1 MTNALPLPCTP
12 VPVIAAAPQGARGTL
27 IAATVASSLAFVL
40 GSMVNVALPQMQADF
55 GTGPSGAQWIVNAYL
70 LPLGALVLMGGAL
83 GDHFGRKRVFQAGLG
98 VFAASCL
105 LAAVAWSF
113 PILLFAR
120 VLEGLG
126 AAMIAP
132 TSLAILAEAFS
143 GSDRGRAVGTW
154 AGAGAA
160 AGAVAPVAGGW
171 IVDVAGW
178 RWAFIAVLPF
188 AALAYVIARRSIRES
203 VADVNARAPLDW
215 LGATLVSGGLL
226 AAVWGLIALPDTG
239 TSGTTIPALILG
251 AALLTGFVVVEGRKG
266 DAAMIPL
273 VLFRDAGFS
282 GLTLFTFF
290 LYAALGGLMLLLPYT
305 LISGLGYAASAAGL
319 AILPMPLIIG
329 AMSRFSGGALVD
341 RFGTRNLLAGGATL
355 VTVGFLLLSQLPA
368 DATYLPDILPGL
380 LSLSVGMAM
389 AVAPLTSAVLSSAG
403 AARSG
408 TASGVNNAVS
418 RIGGLVATA
427 LLGLVLSGD
436 LLAGF
441 AVAAWAGAAL
451 AGLSVAV
458 ALRLPDGGNE
468 KPPDT

>member
-1 MTNALPLPCTP
+1 
-12 VPVIAAAPQGARGTL
+12 
-27 IAATVASSLAFVL
+27 
-40 GSMVNVALPQMQADF
+40 
-55 GTGPSGAQWIVNAYL
+55 
-70 LPLGALVLMGGAL
+70 
-83 GDHFGRKRVFQAGLG
+83 
-98 VFAASCL
+98 
-105 LAAVAWSF
+105 
-113 PILLFAR
+113 
-120 VLEGLG
+120 
-126 AAMIAP
+126 
-132 TSLAILAEAFS
+132 
-143 GSDRGRAVGTW
+143 
-154 AGAGAA
+154 
-160 AGAVAPVAGGW
+160 
-171 IVDVAGW
+171 
-178 RWAFIAVLPF
+178 
-188 AALAYVIARRSIRES
+188 
-203 VADVNARAPLDW
+203 
-215 LGATLVSGGLL
+215 
-226 AAVWGLIALPDTG
+226 
-239 TSGTTIPALILG
+239 
-251 AALLTGFVVVEGRKG
+251 
-266 DAAMIPL
+266 
-273 VLFRDAGFS
+273 
-282 GLTLFTFF
+282 
-290 LYAALGGLMLLLPYT
+290 MLLLPYT

-380 LSLSVGMAM
+380 LSLSVGMAL

-468 KPPDT
+468 KSPDT